1 MPDDEP
7 ADRPDDQPH
16 PLSEA
21 EEPRS
26 RPHEALARTSRLISA
41 SKRRREQTEVV
52 QAAVQSLREPRGLGE

>member
-21 EEPRS
+21 EELRS

-41 SKRRREQTEVV
+41 SKRQREQTKVA
-52 QAAVQSLREPRGLGE
+52 QAAVLPLRRPRGLGE